1 MSRDS
6 PHIHP
11 IRNLANYLYAA
22 VHAARGKR
30 AQNTH
35 TVDLTTPSL
44 AAIPPPIQI
53 QCQSALDIHARGCAK
68 WRASTAQQRETW
80 SVSPSRRCSTDDGQ
94 RRNPVKVKSLPAG
107 LTGLILLLS
116 PLATM
121 PSAAQTP
128 GPQTAAAAQPK
139 VISVTGNLEE
149 DDLISV
155 KIDHLAEWAAAHDA
169 RKLVPYLNGLALR
182 GNYPEELDT
191 SKNELSFHLQILP
204 ENKHTWVD
212 LLGAPTAIRRPVTF
226 TVGMENQSPFDS
238 AYDLGNPAQLTVI
251 SPWYGVIAILV
262 VAVTLTVFVWLARKT
277 SIIREPG
284 PMPFGAKLRPYSLGR
299 AQMAFWFL
307 LIFSAYVVVWLIT
320 GALDTITASLLA
332 LMGISAGTGLSEA
345 LIDSGKDTASQSQ
358 LQDLQA
364 EKRILEQDVSQVQLQ
379 VSQIESKPG
388 MTPEDLSNRD
398 SLSNRL
404 LNQRVRLSQINQKV
418 QAVGPA
424 AENDASRGFMQDILS
439 DGSGVSFHRFQIL
452 AWTIVL
458 GIMFLSS
465 VYNGLTMPEFSA
477 SLLGLMGLSSGT
489 YIGFK
494 FPEQRSGG

>member
-1 MSRDS
+1 M
-6 PHIHP
+6 
-11 IRNLANYLYAA
+11 
-22 VHAARGKR
+22 
-30 AQNTH
+30 
-35 TVDLTTPSL
+35 
-44 AAIPPPIQI
+44 
-53 QCQSALDIHARGCAK
+53 
-68 WRASTAQQRETW
+68 
-80 SVSPSRRCSTDDGQ
+80 
-94 RRNPVKVKSLPAG
+94 KSLTAG
-107 LTGLILLLS
+107 MAILILLLS
-116 PLATM
+116 PLASM
-121 PSAAQTP
+121 RSSAQASAS
-128 GPQTAAAAQPK
+128 QTAPAAPPK

-155 KIDHLAEWAAAHDA
+155 KVDHLAEWAAANDA
-169 RKLVPYLNGLALR
+169 RKIVPYMNGLALR

-191 SKNELSFHLQILP
+191 SKNQLSFHLQILP

-212 LLGAPTAIRRPVTF
+212 LLGAPSGIRRPVTF
-226 TVGMENQSPFDS
+226 SVGLENQSPFDS
-238 AYDLGNPAQLTVI
+238 VYDLSNPVELTVI
-251 SPWYGVIAILV
+251 SPWYGVIAVIV
-262 VAVTLTVFVWLARKT
+262 VAVTLIVFTWLARKT

-284 PMPFGAKLRPYSLGR
+284 PKPLGAKLRPYSLGR

-345 LIDSGKDTASQSQ
+345 LIDSGKDTASQVQ
-358 LQDLQA
+358 LQDLAA
-364 EKRILEQDVSQVQLQ
+364 EKRILEQDISQVQAQ
-379 VSQIESKPG
+379 VSQIEGKP
-388 MTPEDLSNRD
+388 TLSPEDLGNRE

-404 LNQRVRLSQINQKV
+404 LNQRVRISQINQKV
-418 QAVGPA
+418 QALGPA
-424 AENDASRGFMQDILS
+424 AESEVSIGFLRDILS

-494 FPEQRSGG
+494 FPEQRSAG